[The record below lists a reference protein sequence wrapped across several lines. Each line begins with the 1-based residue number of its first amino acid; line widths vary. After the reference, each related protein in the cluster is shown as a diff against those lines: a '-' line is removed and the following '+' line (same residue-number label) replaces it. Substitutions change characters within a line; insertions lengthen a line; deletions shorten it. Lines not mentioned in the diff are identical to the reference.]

1 MLLPGSIIKCIY
13 LLVYPSELSFFKR
26 LIWIF
31 PSTNRCSITEFPFLS
46 FPVSVS
52 TDDNEYVRGLGT
64 GKLKEE
70 EGYKMVDSI
79 ARSPAQEEKREVREV
94 RKSGREWGRYEG
106 SGCYL
111 GMGETDGQ
119 LDGKEG
125 CMEDTWI
132 PLRKK
137 TTNQATTAFQE
148 SSERTIRRLK

>member
-1 MLLPGSIIKCIY
+1 MH
-13 LLVYPSELSFFKR
+13 LSARLSLRTPVFLR

-31 PSTNRCSITEFPFLS
+31 SSTNRCSITEFPFLS
-46 FPVSVS
+46 FPVSVRR
-52 TDDNEYVRGLGT
+52 DDNEYVRGLGT

-79 ARSPAQEEKREVREV
+79 ARSPAQEEKREAREV

-119 LDGKEG
+119 LDGKEAAWRTRG
-125 CMEDTWI
+125 FHSGKKRQIKQRQRFKSQANEQSED
-132 PLRKK
+132 
-137 TTNQATTAFQE
+137 
-148 SSERTIRRLK
+148 